1 MQGQMQIYATLTKQ
15 VKPQHEKKCVSNL
28 LSMQSEGFEE
38 IFMKFMEIFI
48 LQE

>member
-1 MQGQMQIYATLTKQ
+1 MQGQMQIYAILTKQ
-15 VKPQHEKKCVSNL
+15 VKPQHEKKHVSNL